1 MSKYLFQ
8 FGLFDRFWSHFW
20 THPEFGHFLVTI
32 LETFLDTF
40 WSHFWTLNGHIF
52 GQIWGLE
59 KKFGHFFDHILVTIL
74 ETFCTHFG
82 HIFGHFMVTFLDR
95 SGGWK
100 NDLGTSL
107 VTIVDKLVVWTL
119 FGHIL
124 VTFLDTFEFGH
135 FLVTFWTLFWTLH
148 LHKCPKCVQPYIL
161 VQHLQVTLYH
171 FLA

>member
-1 MSKYLFQ
+1 MSKYWFQ

-20 THPEFGHFLVTI
+20 TQLGFGHFLVTI

-74 ETFCTHFG
+74 DT
-82 HIFGHFMVTFLDR
+82 LA
-95 SGGWK
+95 
-100 NDLGTSL
+100 
-107 VTIVDKLVVWTL
+107 VWTF
-119 FGHIL
+119 FGFIL

-135 FLVTFWTLFWTLH
+135 FLVTF
-148 LHKCPKCVQPYIL
+148 
-161 VQHLQVTLYH
+161 
-171 FLA
+171 